1 MATTISELET
11 APPQRW
17 RPGAFFDRTFRFW
30 ALLPTLLAM
39 ALLTIYPVGQL
50 LRMSVSELSFVRGEL
65 VWTSVGLKH
74 FETLRNDAV
83 IVDALRNTL
92 VFVAAVVSVEV
103 ILGLILALLVSR
115 VRRFAWLYRGIYMIP
130 LLIPAIAIGTMWRL
144 MYDPNYGVINKLL
157 FDLGLMDY
165 QSLPLWTADPDIA
178 LLTVMIVDVW
188 HWTSFLFLI
197 MLAGIESLPHE
208 LAEAAR
214 VDGANERQIYRHV
227 FLPLLRPTILVA
239 LMLRTILAFKV
250 FDEIFLL
257 TGGGPGTSTEVISLY
272 IYKVYF
278 VQSRLGYGALLALVA
293 ALIMSV
299 FVIGYQLL
307 NNYLNR
313 ERYA

>member
-11 APPQRW
+11 VQPRRW
-17 RPGAFFDRTFRFW
+17 RTSAFLDRTFPFW

-50 LRMSVSELSFVRGEL
+50 LRMSVSELGFVRGEL
-65 VWTSVGLKH
+65 VWNYVGLKH

-83 IVDALRNTL
+83 IADALRNTL
-92 VFVAAVVSVEV
+92 VFVAAVVSLEV
-103 ILGLILALLVSR
+103 IFGLGLALLVSR
-115 VRRFAWLYRGIYMIP
+115 VRRFAWFYRSVYMIP

-165 QSLPLWTADPDIA
+165 QELPLWTADPDMA
-178 LLTVMIVDVW
+178 LISVIIVDVW

-214 VDGANERQIYRHV
+214 VDGANERQIYRYV

-239 LMLRTILAFKV
+239 LMMRTILAFKV

-293 ALIMSV
+293 AVIMSV